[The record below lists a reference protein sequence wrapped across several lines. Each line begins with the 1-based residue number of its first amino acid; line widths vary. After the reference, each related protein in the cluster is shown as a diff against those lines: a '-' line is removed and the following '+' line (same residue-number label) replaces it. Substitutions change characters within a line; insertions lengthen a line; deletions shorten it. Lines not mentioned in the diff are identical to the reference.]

1 MTFSDDEYVIVDNEI
16 KEEVEESSSDS
27 SDDSSCDSSSSSSVG
42 EAVVPRRVRQIVL
55 FEYKH
60 NDPKR
65 DSGMKLVRLG
75 LARSLRPG
83 DAFKGIVLSAEGRSV
98 LSQADRA
105 LITSAGIAA
114 INCSWNRLDEVKNI
128 PGGNLGR
135 HRKLPFLVASNPIN
149 YGKAYKLNSAEA
161 IAAAL
166 AIVGFRAEA
175 EKVTEKFSWNDE
187 FWRVNEEYFA
197 VYETCTDSKSM
208 ISAQN
213 RFMYEKMGIVPET
226 EEVISEKPKVR
237 FSEAPPD
244 VREFDKNKPI
254 DSPPPVVVADPETVL
269 SFPPE
274 APKDQKKCLVF
285 LRDLS
290 VGESLGIKKHA
301 SGNVL
306 AKMKRKEYLE
316 IWGKF
321 TADAENLKF
330 IRSLEAAVL

>member
-1 MTFSDDEYVIVDNEI
+1 MSSDDEYVIVEKDECD
-16 KEEVEESSSDS
+16 SDS
-27 SDDSSCDSSSSSSVG
+27 SETSSSSSV
-42 EAVVPRRVRQIVL
+42 VDSKPVPRRVRQIVL

-98 LSQADRA
+98 LSQSDRA
-105 LITSAGIAA
+105 LIGSAGIAA
-114 INCSWNRLDEVKNI
+114 INCSWNRLDEVKNV
-128 PGGNLGR
+128 PGGNISR

-166 AIVGFRAEA
+166 AIVGFRSEA
-175 EKVTEKFSWNDE
+175 EKLTEKFSWNDE

-197 VYETCTDSKSM
+197 VYEKCEDSRSM
-208 ISAQN
+208 IEAQN
-213 RFMYEKMGIVPET
+213 RFMHEKMGIVV
-226 EEVISEKPKVR
+226 EEVVEEVVRPKVR
-237 FSEAPPD
+237 FSEQPPS
-244 VREFDKNKPI
+244 VREFDKDKPI
-254 DSPPPVVVADPETVL
+254 ESPPLVVVADPETVL
-269 SFPPE
+269 SFPSE

-285 LRDLS
+285 LRDSPL
-290 VGESLGIKKHA
+290 GESLGIPRHA

-316 IWGKF
+316 IWAKF

-330 IRSLEAAVL
+330 IKSLEAAL